1 MIDASARTPAP
12 RTAGRPPQRKILLGL
27 LALFLVGLA
36 TGGAVLFLRSR
47 IDLPQPGQL
56 GILSA
61 ALLKRTLVHR
71 GVPQKQAVDP
81 FPQTGA
87 IRALAAG
94 LKDGPPK
101 ERAAALARKVAKVIQ
116 GASIDLTGELDSP
129 LRTPAQ
135 LLAQLKKEQGKPLTV
150 LSFELAALMTAALR
164 AAGLPVVLG
173 LVHQVD
179 APMPTADA
187 RGSLARY
194 VAVVYPRGGLGKTPL
209 QVLDPARALRLPV
222 WAGKGSDPSMIASP
236 MSLQAL
242 DDATAAAHLL
252 ALRAF
257 RLRHTASMEAYSLAR
272 WALGAAAPSATLQ
285 MIQAEVLAA
294 AGGIQDALSEARKAL
309 ALRKDPPRLCGLA
322 MFLLAAGR
330 PAESLP
336 HLQEALK
343 QDPKYWPARLMSAAL
358 LMSAKPEE
366 GAKHLD
372 AALAIAPRSAAVL
385 TLKATLLMGQ
395 GKLPQALP
403 LLRQATEAQ
412 PSEER
417 RLMLYQALKMLDKTE
432 EAARLRATL
441 IKSSRDAA
449 KTKKRLSAIDKMLES
464 NPDNHPAPP
473 PDTGP
478 PAKKGPLEEELKGDL
493 PGFLPPRLELPDV
506 TLGQ

>member
-1 MIDASARTPAP
+1 MIEASARAPAP
-12 RTAGRPPQRKILLGL
+12 RTAGHPPQRKILLGL

-61 ALLKRTLVHR
+61 SLLKRTLVHR
-71 GVPQKQAVDP
+71 GVPRKQAVDP

-87 IRALAAG
+87 IMELAAG

-164 AAGLPVVLG
+164 AAGLPAVLG

-257 RLRHTASMEAYSLAR
+257 RLRHTASKEAYSLAR

-285 MIQAEVLAA
+285 MVQAEVLAA
-294 AGGIQDALSEARKAL
+294 AGGVQDALSEARKAL

-372 AALAIAPRSAAVL
+372 AALAIAPGSAAVL
-385 TLKATLLMGQ
+385 TFKATLLMRQ
-395 GKLPQALP
+395 GKHEQALS
-403 LLRQATEAQ
+403 LLKQAAKAQ

-417 RLMLYQALKMLDKTE
+417 GLALYQVLMMMDKTD
-432 EAARLRATL
+432 EASKVRATL
-441 IKSSRDAA
+441 LKASKDAA
-449 KTKKRLSAIDKMLES
+449 KTKEKLSAIDKMLKSAAES
-464 NPDNHPAPP
+464 PPVVAPNPP
-473 PDTGP
+473 PPTG
-478 PAKKGPLEEELKGDL
+478 GSLLEEDL
-493 PGFLPPRLELPDV
+493 PGGLSGPSPPQLKLPDV